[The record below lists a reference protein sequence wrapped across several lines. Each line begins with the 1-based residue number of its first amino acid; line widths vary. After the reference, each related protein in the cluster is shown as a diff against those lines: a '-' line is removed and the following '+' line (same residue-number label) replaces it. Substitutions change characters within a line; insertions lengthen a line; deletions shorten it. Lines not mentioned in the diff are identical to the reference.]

1 MVGVRIMKYVNLE
14 IKDAITNEVLSNSKC
29 LILPPDMSLD
39 ELERFLSMSPDEMR
53 QELEKATLQS
63 V

>member
-1 MVGVRIMKYVNLE
+1 MKYVNLE